1 MNDKSENNK
10 IKTFS
15 KGQLVEIVPT
25 WVRREREHWSNR
37 NIPAPLYPQYTTRIA
52 IFIHNLHKNPYNHVG
67 QALVWDIAKEKYR
80 KVYHIDLYPLLPK

>member
-10 IKTFS
+10 IKTFK
-15 KGQLVEIVPT
+15 KGQLVEIIPT
-25 WVRREREHWSNR
+25 WVRREREHWGNK

-67 QALVWDIAKEKYR
+67 QALVWDIAKEKYS